1 MSKPGVKFGICHY
14 SLPMDGPC
22 ALEIAKEVGFDGVQL
37 DIIKNYKN
45 QYALAEKI
53 TQKKFMELGKK
64 YGIEFPS
71 VSVRQ
76 LDESTIF
83 GEDNSVGVNAIKVA
97 IEVAR
102 DMGAPIVLVPTFA
115 NSEIKS
121 EENFSQAVEILS
133 QACDLAADYGIT
145 IGTENVLPPDE
156 IEKLLDEVARPNI
169 KFYFDIQNHYIHKGY
184 NSAKLLE
191 RLMPHVCEVH
201 VKDGKNK
208 DLSGALLGQGDA
220 GFYQC
225 VEVLK
230 KHNYSGWIVTEN
242 YYDLKPLS
250 LGNDDPVEL
259 MRMDLQTLKDTFR

>member
-14 SLPMDGPC
+14 SLPLDGPC

-37 DIIKNYKN
+37 DIIKNYKK

-53 TQKKFMELGKK
+53 TQKKFLELGRK
-64 YGIEFPS
+64 YNIEFPS

-83 GEDNSVGVNAIKVA
+83 GENKSVGVNAIKVA

-102 DMGAPIVLVPTFA
+102 DMSAPIVLVPTFG

-121 EENFSQAVEILS
+121 KENFNQAVEVLS
-133 QACDLAADYGIT
+133 QACNLAADYGIT
-145 IGTENVLPPDE
+145 IGAENVLPPDE
-156 IEKLLDEVARPNI
+156 IERLLNEVNRPNI
-169 KFYFDIQNHYIHKGY
+169 KFYYDIQNHYIHKGY
-184 NSAKLLE
+184 DSAELLE
-191 RLMPHVCEVH
+191 KLMPYVCEVH

-208 DLSGALLGQGDA
+208 DLSGALLGQGDT
-220 GFYQC
+220 GFYEC

-230 KHNYSGWIVTEN
+230 KHNYSGWVVTEN
-242 YYDLKPLS
+242 YYDLEPLS
-250 LGNDDPVEL
+250 LQDDDPVEL
-259 MRMDLQTLKDTFR
+259 IKMDLKTLKDAFK